1 MEYWSAGV
9 LGWRALYPIT
19 PILHHCIIPI
29 FYTPL
34 SDLHGLGSSGF
45 TATSNT
51 AGPL

>member
-1 MEYWSAGV
+1 MEYWSVGLAS
-9 LGWRALYPIT
+9 ALPIT
-19 PILHHCIIPI
+19 PILHHSIAPI

-51 AGPL
+51 DGPL